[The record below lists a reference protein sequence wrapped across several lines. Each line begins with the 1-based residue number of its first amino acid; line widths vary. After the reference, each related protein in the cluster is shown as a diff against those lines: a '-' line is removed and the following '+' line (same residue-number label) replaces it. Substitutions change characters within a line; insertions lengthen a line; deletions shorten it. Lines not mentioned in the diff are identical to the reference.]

1 MKKVLTALIG
11 VVLLLSCTGGKD
23 VLTLKTDELTV
34 RFDKRTAL
42 MSVTDNRNGT
52 VWKQDKSMACKV
64 KDAFLVGGGIT
75 AHLEGPV
82 PVAVTIKAEGSALK
96 CLLSAEPAAAM
107 EEDLVYPAPFKTAG
121 KDWYILETDGEG
133 MLLPVTDTTYKRG
146 EGMTYFCGGGLSMP
160 WKGVVD
166 SSFESGY
173 QVVLETP
180 FDARLEDYVQDSGLM
195 GFKTVWMPSMQQFS
209 YDRAVTLNFFDK
221 GGYVVQCKKYREYV
235 WKKQGVVTL
244 EENMQRFPAI
254 DRILAAPHVYTWDTG
269 REVSLLK
276 DMKKAG
282 IGKLFI
288 CWDSNHRPY
297 PAPGYDNEI
306 RALGYGAGGYEL
318 FTDLHPRDS
327 VYYDYDW
334 KGPLRLKHGVF
345 PGMFNK
351 LAARKAD
358 GSTYSNQFGTYACPA
373 AMQERIQWK
382 LDKVFTEYPHS
393 GLFLDV
399 YQANGLY
406 ECYNPEH
413 RLSRE
418 GYAKAIIDNYKF
430 IQDRY
435 GIFLGGEWGADFA
448 LPYSVFNHGMM
459 TLHWPWW
466 GSEIDD
472 KESPYY
478 YGDWKNHERPSIM
491 LTTTTA
497 GPTYY
502 RWCINEAIRVPLY
515 ELVYHDAAVSSW
527 RWEDGNPRY
536 PELWWKKD
544 LFNMLYGTAPLWILD
559 RTLWETYKDEYV
571 KSYDKVCSWLAQIA
585 TEELV
590 DHNFVTPDGKVQ
602 KSVFSSGKTIVV
614 NFSDNDYD
622 YNGKKIGARGYVTF
636 SAE

>member
-1 MKKVLTALIG
+1 MKRFLTALLG
-11 VVLLLSCTGGKD
+11 FVVFLSCSGGKD
-23 VLTLKTDELTV
+23 VLTLKTPEITV
-34 RFDKRTAL
+34 QFNRKTAL
-42 MSVTDNRNGT
+42 LNVRDNRNGT
-52 VWKQDKSMACKV
+52 VWKQDEAMACRV
-64 KDAFLVGGGIT
+64 KDASLVDGDIV

-82 PVAVTIKAEGSALK
+82 IVAVRINAEGSALR
-96 CLLSAEPAAAM
+96 CVVSADPAAAM
-107 EEDLVYPAPFKTAG
+107 EEDLVYPAPFKTAE

-133 MLLPVTDTTYKRG
+133 MLLPVTDTTYKHG
-146 EGMTYFCGGGLSMP
+146 EGMTFFCGGGLSMP

-166 SSFESGY
+166 KKFESGY

-180 FDARLEDYVQDSGLM
+180 FDARIEDYIQDNGLM

-209 YDRAVTLNFFDK
+209 YDRVVTLNFFDK
-221 GGYVVQCKKYREYV
+221 GGYVAQCKKYREYV
-235 WKKQGVVTL
+235 WAKQGVKTL
-244 EENMQRFPAI
+244 KENMERFPAI
-254 DRILAAPHVYTWDTG
+254 EKILAAPHIYTWDTG
-269 REVSLLK
+269 RQVSVLRE
-276 DMKKAG
+276 MKAAG

-288 CWDSNHRPY
+288 CWDANHKPY
-297 PAPGYDNEI
+297 PEPGYDNEI

-327 VYYDYDW
+327 VSYLYDW
-334 KGPLRLKHGVF
+334 KGPLRFKHGVF
-345 PGMFNK
+345 PGMFNQ
-351 LAARKAD
+351 LAARKTD
-358 GSTYSNQFGTYACPA
+358 GTTYSNQFGTYACPA

-382 LDKVFTEYPHS
+382 LDRVVKEYPHE

-413 RLSRE
+413 RVSRE
-418 GYAKAIIDNYKF
+418 GYAKAIIENYKM

-435 GIFLGGEWGADFA
+435 GIFLGGEWGADYV

-459 TLHWPWW
+459 TLQWPWW

-472 KESPYY
+472 KDSPYY

-491 LTTTTA
+491 LTTAKA

-559 RTLWETYKDEYV
+559 RALWETYKDEYV
-571 KSYDKVCSWLAQIA
+571 KSYDKVCGWLSQIA
-585 TEELV
+585 TDELT
-590 DHNFVTPDGKVQ
+590 DHRFITLDGKVQ
-602 KSVFSSGKTIVV
+602 MSVFSSGKAIVV
-614 NFSDNDYD
+614 NFSEEPFTYD
-622 YNGKKIGARGYVTF
+622 GKTIEARSYVEIP
-636 SAE
+636 AA